1 MVDLINDDTQ
11 IHFIIHWHNGIH
23 TEVKIDRPRSA
34 AKAHKT
40 DKDDIEI
47 IQKMAPLHSDSEIA
61 MVLGK
66 LGRKTGKGNR
76 WTSTRVGVARR
87 KYFDN
92 SQRIE
97 RSDNLLTMT
106 QAHEY
111 AGVSINTITR
121 LIDAG
126 LLNAEQVVP
135 YAPYAI
141 EKASFDTEPVLAIIN
156 HLKRTGKLVLE
167 GGNLSNQEYLFK

>member
-1 MVDLINDDTQ
+1 
-11 IHFIIHWHNGIH
+11 
-23 TEVKIDRPRSA
+23 
-34 AKAHKT
+34 
-40 DKDDIEI
+40 
-47 IQKMAPLHSDSEIA
+47 MA
-61 MVLGK
+61 
-66 LGRKTGKGNR
+66 
-76 WTSTRVGVARR
+76 
-87 KYFDN
+87 
-92 SQRIE
+92 
-97 RSDNLLTMT
+97 

-141 EKASFDTEPVLAIIN
+141 EKESFDTEPVLSIIN

-167 GGNLSNQEYLFK
+167 GGNLDSQKDLFK